1 MGNARIL
8 QSLIEVMKVKKL
20 AAIDI
25 GSNAIR
31 ILIANVVQE
40 VGEHPVY
47 MKSEMIRVPI
57 RLGQDS
63 FTVGEI
69 SKKNMKRV
77 VKAMKAFRLIMKVN
91 GVKHYMACATS
102 ALRESN
108 NADELV
114 ALVKKKAK
122 IKIEVID
129 GRKEAEIISNTT
141 ILNDLGQNLNYLYVD
156 VGGGSTEFSVLQG
169 GKRIVSKSFKTGTVR
184 MINNMVNEKVWLE
197 IEKWIQTHTAGI
209 EKIALLGSGG
219 NINKVF
225 KLSNTK
231 EGKPLTYIKIN
242 AFYED
247 LKKLTY
253 EQRILK
259 YNLNLD
265 RADVILPALEI
276 YLKALKW
283 SGASK
288 VFVPK
293 IGLADGMIKMMYKKF
308 NA

>member
-1 MGNARIL
+1 
-8 QSLIEVMKVKKL
+8 MKVKKL

-141 ILNDLGQNLNYLYVD
+141 ILNDFGQNLNYLYVD

-184 MINNMVNEKVWLE
+184 MINNMVNEKVWFE

-219 NINKVF
+219 NINKIF

-231 EGKPLTYIKIN
+231 EGKPLTFIKIN
-242 AFYED
+242 TFYQD
-247 LKKLTY
+247 LKMLTY

-283 SGASK
+283 SGATK

-308 NA
+308 NT

>member
-1 MGNARIL
+1 
-8 QSLIEVMKVKKL
+8 MKVKKL

-40 VGEHPVY
+40 VGDHPVY

-77 VKAMKAFRLIMKVN
+77 VKAMKAFKLIMKVN

-114 ALVKKKAK
+114 ARVKKKSK

-141 ILNDLGQNLNYLYVD
+141 ILDSFGQNRNYLYVD
-156 VGGGSTEFSVLQG
+156 VGGGSTEFSVLQD

-184 MINNMVNEKVWLE
+184 MINNMVNEKVWFE

-209 EKIALLGSGG
+209 EKLALLGSGG
-219 NINKVF
+219 NINKIF

-242 AFYED
+242 TFYQD
-247 LKKLTY
+247 LKMLTY

-283 SGASK
+283 SGATK

>member
-141 ILNDLGQNLNYLYVD
+141 ILNDFGQNLNYLYVD

-225 KLSNTK
+225 KLSNTE

-242 AFYED
+242 TFYQD

>member
-1 MGNARIL
+1 
-8 QSLIEVMKVKKL
+8 MKVKKL

-77 VKAMKAFRLIMKVN
+77 VKAMKAFKLIMKVN

-114 ALVKKKAK
+114 TRVKKKSK

-141 ILNDLGQNLNYLYVD
+141 ILDSFGQNRNYLYVD
-156 VGGGSTEFSVLQG
+156 VGGGSTEFSVLQD

-184 MINNMVNEKVWLE
+184 MINNMVNEKVWFE
-197 IEKWIQTHTAGI
+197 IKKWIQTHTAGI

-219 NINKVF
+219 NINKIF

-231 EGKPLTYIKIN
+231 EGKPLTCIKIN
-242 AFYED
+242 TFYQD
-247 LKKLTY
+247 LKMLTY

-283 SGASK
+283 SGATK

>member
-1 MGNARIL
+1 
-8 QSLIEVMKVKKL
+8 MKVKKL

-31 ILIANVVQE
+31 ILISNVVQVE
-40 VGEHPVY
+40 GEHPVF

-57 RLGQDS
+57 RLGEDS

-69 SKKNMKRV
+69 SPKNIKRV
-77 VKAMKAFRLIMKVN
+77 VKAMKAFKLIMKIN
-91 GVKHYMACATS
+91 GVKNYMACATS

-108 NADELV
+108 NADELI
-114 ALVKKKAK
+114 AKVKKKAG
-122 IKIEVID
+122 IKIELID
-129 GRKEAEIISNTT
+129 GKKEAEIISYTT
-141 ILNDLGQNLNYLYVD
+141 ILADQGHNLNYLYVD
-156 VGGGSTEFSVLQG
+156 VGGGSTEFSVLKS
-169 GKRIVSKSFKTGTVR
+169 GKRIVSKSFKAGTVR
-184 MINNMVNEKVWLE
+184 MINNMVNDKVWLE
-197 IEKWIQTHTAGI
+197 IEKWIKMNTKGI
-209 EKIALLGSGG
+209 EKIQLLGSGG

-225 KLSNTK
+225 KLSNIK
-231 EGKPLTYIKIN
+231 DGNPLTYFNLKS
-242 AFYED
+242 FYQD
-247 LKKLTY
+247 LKKLSY
-253 EQRILK
+253 EERILR

-283 SGASK
+283 SGATK

-293 IGLADGMIKMMYKKF
+293 IGLSDGMIKMMYKKH

>member
-1 MGNARIL
+1 
-8 QSLIEVMKVKKL
+8 MKVKKL

-31 ILIANVVQE
+31 ILIANVVLE

-108 NADELV
+108 NADELI
-114 ALVKKKAK
+114 ARVKKKTK

-141 ILNDLGQNLNYLYVD
+141 ILNDFGQNLNYLYVD
-156 VGGGSTEFSVLQG
+156 VGGGSTEFSVLQE

-197 IEKWIQTHTAGI
+197 IEKWIQTHTNGI
-209 EKIALLGSGG
+209 KKIALLGSGG
-219 NINKVF
+219 NINKIF
-225 KLSNTK
+225 KLSNIK

-242 AFYED
+242 AIYQD

-276 YLKALKW
+276 YLKTLKW
-283 SGASK
+283 SGTTK

>member
-1 MGNARIL
+1 
-8 QSLIEVMKVKKL
+8 MKVKKL

-69 SKKNMKRV
+69 SKKNMNRV
-77 VKAMKAFRLIMKVN
+77 VKAMKAFKLIMKVN

-108 NADELV
+108 NAEELV
-114 ALVKKKAK
+114 ARVKKKSK

-141 ILNDLGQNLNYLYVD
+141 ILDSFGQNRNYLYVD
-156 VGGGSTEFSVLQG
+156 VGGGSTEFSVLQD

-184 MINNMVNEKVWLE
+184 MINNMVNEKVWFE

-219 NINKVF
+219 NINKIF

-242 AFYED
+242 TFYQD
-247 LKKLTY
+247 LKMLTY
-253 EQRILK
+253 EKRILK

-283 SGASK
+283 SGANK
-288 VFVPK
+288 VFVPE
-293 IGLADGMIKMMYKKF
+293 IGLTDGMIKMMYKKF

>member
-1 MGNARIL
+1 
-8 QSLIEVMKVKKL
+8 MKVKKL

-40 VGEHPVY
+40 VGDHPVY

-77 VKAMKAFRLIMKVN
+77 VKAMKAFKLIMKVN

-114 ALVKKKAK
+114 ARVKKKSK

-141 ILNDLGQNLNYLYVD
+141 ILDSFGQNRNYLYVD
-156 VGGGSTEFSVLQG
+156 VGGGSTEFSVLQD

-184 MINNMVNEKVWLE
+184 MINNMVNEKVWFE

-209 EKIALLGSGG
+209 KKIALLGSGG
-219 NINKVF
+219 NINKIF

-242 AFYED
+242 TFYQD
-247 LKKLTY
+247 LKMLTY

-283 SGASK
+283 SGATK

>member
-1 MGNARIL
+1 
-8 QSLIEVMKVKKL
+8 MKVKKF

-141 ILNDLGQNLNYLYVD
+141 ILNDFGQNLNYLYVD

-242 AFYED
+242 TFYQD

>member
-1 MGNARIL
+1 
-8 QSLIEVMKVKKL
+8 MKVKKL

-31 ILIANVVQE
+31 ILISNVVQVE
-40 VGEHPVY
+40 GEHPVF

-57 RLGQDS
+57 RLGEDS

-69 SKKNMKRV
+69 SPKNIKRV
-77 VKAMKAFRLIMKVN
+77 VKAMKAFKLIMKIN
-91 GVKHYMACATS
+91 GVKNYMACATS

-108 NADELV
+108 NADELI
-114 ALVKKKAK
+114 AKVKKKAG
-122 IKIEVID
+122 IKIELID
-129 GRKEAEIISNTT
+129 GKKEAEIISYTT
-141 ILNDLGQNLNYLYVD
+141 ILADQGHNSNYLYVD
-156 VGGGSTEFSVLQG
+156 VGGGSTEFSVLKS
-169 GKRIVSKSFKTGTVR
+169 GKRIVSKSFKAGTVR
-184 MINNMVNEKVWLE
+184 MINNMVNDKVWLE
-197 IEKWIQTHTAGI
+197 IEKWIKMNTKGI
-209 EKIALLGSGG
+209 EKIQLLGSGG

-225 KLSNTK
+225 KLSNIK
-231 EGKPLTYIKIN
+231 DGNPLTYFNLKS
-242 AFYED
+242 FYQD
-247 LKKLTY
+247 LKKLSY
-253 EQRILK
+253 EERILM

-283 SGASK
+283 SGATK

-293 IGLADGMIKMMYKKF
+293 IGLSDGMIKMMYKKH

>member
-1 MGNARIL
+1 
-8 QSLIEVMKVKKL
+8 MKVKKL

-40 VGEHPVY
+40 VGDHPVY

-77 VKAMKAFRLIMKVN
+77 VKAMKAFKLIMKVN

-108 NADELV
+108 NADELI
-114 ALVKKKAK
+114 ARVKKKSK

-141 ILNDLGQNLNYLYVD
+141 ILDSFGQNRNYLYVD
-156 VGGGSTEFSVLQG
+156 VGGGSTEFSVLQE

-184 MINNMVNEKVWLE
+184 MINNMVNEKVWFE

-219 NINKVF
+219 NINKIF

-242 AFYED
+242 TFYQD
-247 LKKLTY
+247 LKMLTY

-283 SGASK
+283 SGATK

>member
-1 MGNARIL
+1 
-8 QSLIEVMKVKKL
+8 MKVKKL

-40 VGEHPVY
+40 VGDHPVY

-77 VKAMKAFRLIMKVN
+77 VKAMKAFKLIMKVN

-114 ALVKKKAK
+114 ARVKKKSK

-141 ILNDLGQNLNYLYVD
+141 ILDSFGQNRNYLYVD
-156 VGGGSTEFSVLQG
+156 VGGGSTEFSVLQD

-184 MINNMVNEKVWLE
+184 MINNMVNEKVWFE

-219 NINKVF
+219 NINKIF

-231 EGKPLTYIKIN
+231 DGKPLTYIKIN
-242 AFYED
+242 TFYQD
-247 LKKLTY
+247 LKMLTY

-283 SGASK
+283 SGATK

>member
-1 MGNARIL
+1 
-8 QSLIEVMKVKKL
+8 MKVKKL

-31 ILIANVVQE
+31 ILISNVVQVE
-40 VGEHPVY
+40 GEHPVF

-57 RLGQDS
+57 RLGEDS

-69 SKKNMKRV
+69 SPKNIKRV
-77 VKAMKAFRLIMKVN
+77 VKAMKAFKLIMKIN
-91 GVKHYMACATS
+91 GVKNYMACATS

-108 NADELV
+108 NADELI
-114 ALVKKKAK
+114 AKVKKKAG
-122 IKIEVID
+122 IKIELID
-129 GRKEAEIISNTT
+129 GKKEAEIISYTT
-141 ILNDLGQNLNYLYVD
+141 ILADQGHNSNYLYVD
-156 VGGGSTEFSVLQG
+156 VGGGSTEFSVLKS
-169 GKRIVSKSFKTGTVR
+169 GKRIVSKSFKAGTVR
-184 MINNMVNEKVWLE
+184 MINNMVNDKVWLE
-197 IEKWIQTHTAGI
+197 IEKWIKINTKGI
-209 EKIALLGSGG
+209 EKIQLLGSGG

-225 KLSNTK
+225 KLSNIK
-231 EGKPLTYIKIN
+231 DGNPLTYFNLKS
-242 AFYED
+242 FYQD
-247 LKKLTY
+247 LKKLSY
-253 EQRILK
+253 EERILR

-283 SGASK
+283 SGATK

-293 IGLADGMIKMMYKKF
+293 IGLSDGMIKMMYKKH

>member
-1 MGNARIL
+1 
-8 QSLIEVMKVKKL
+8 MKVKKL

-31 ILIANVVQE
+31 ILISNVVQVE
-40 VGEHPVY
+40 GEHPVF

-57 RLGQDS
+57 RLGEDS

-69 SKKNMKRV
+69 SPKNIKRV
-77 VKAMKAFRLIMKVN
+77 VKAMKAFKLIMKIN
-91 GVKHYMACATS
+91 GVKNYMACATS

-108 NADELV
+108 NADELI
-114 ALVKKKAK
+114 AKVKKKAG
-122 IKIEVID
+122 IKIELID
-129 GRKEAEIISNTT
+129 GKKEAEIISYTT
-141 ILNDLGQNLNYLYVD
+141 ILADQGHNSNYLYVD
-156 VGGGSTEFSVLQG
+156 VGGGSTEFSVLKN
-169 GKRIVSKSFKTGTVR
+169 GKRIVSKSFKAGTVR
-184 MINNMVNEKVWLE
+184 MINNMVNDKVWLE
-197 IEKWIQTHTAGI
+197 IEKWIKMNTKGI
-209 EKIALLGSGG
+209 EKIQLLGSGG

-225 KLSNTK
+225 KLSNIK
-231 EGKPLTYIKIN
+231 DGNPITYFNLKS
-242 AFYED
+242 FYQD
-247 LKKLTY
+247 LKKLSY
-253 EQRILK
+253 EERILR

-283 SGASK
+283 SGATK

-293 IGLADGMIKMMYKKF
+293 IGLSDGMIKMMYKKH

>member
-1 MGNARIL
+1 
-8 QSLIEVMKVKKL
+8 MKVKKL

-141 ILNDLGQNLNYLYVD
+141 ILNDFGQNLNYLYVD

-242 AFYED
+242 TFYQD

>member
-1 MGNARIL
+1 M
-8 QSLIEVMKVKKL
+8 EVKKL

-40 VGEHPVY
+40 VGDHPVY

-77 VKAMKAFRLIMKVN
+77 VKAMKAFKLIMKVN

-114 ALVKKKAK
+114 ARVKKKSK

-141 ILNDLGQNLNYLYVD
+141 ILDSFGQNRNYLYVD
-156 VGGGSTEFSVLQG
+156 VGGGSTEFSVLQD

-184 MINNMVNEKVWLE
+184 MINNMVNEKVWFE
-197 IEKWIQTHTAGI
+197 IDKWIQTHTAGI

-219 NINKVF
+219 NINKIF

-242 AFYED
+242 TFYQD
-247 LKKLTY
+247 LKMLTY

-283 SGASK
+283 SGATK

>member
-1 MGNARIL
+1 
-8 QSLIEVMKVKKL
+8 MKVKKL

-31 ILIANVVQE
+31 ILISNVVQVE
-40 VGEHPVY
+40 GEHAVF

-57 RLGQDS
+57 RLGEDS

-69 SKKNMKRV
+69 SPKNIKRV
-77 VKAMKAFRLIMKVN
+77 VKAMKAFKLIMKIN
-91 GVKHYMACATS
+91 GVKNYMACATS

-108 NADELV
+108 NADELI
-114 ALVKKKAK
+114 AKVKKKAG
-122 IKIEVID
+122 IKIELID
-129 GRKEAEIISNTT
+129 GKKEAEIISYTT
-141 ILNDLGQNLNYLYVD
+141 ILADQGHNSNYLYVD
-156 VGGGSTEFSVLQG
+156 VGGGSTEFSILKN
-169 GKRIVSKSFKTGTVR
+169 GKRIVSKSFKAGTVR
-184 MINNMVNEKVWLE
+184 MINNMVNDKVWLE
-197 IEKWIQTHTAGI
+197 IEKWIKMNTKGI
-209 EKIALLGSGG
+209 EKIQLLGSGG

-225 KLSNTK
+225 KLSNIK
-231 EGKPLTYIKIN
+231 DGNPLTYFNLKS
-242 AFYED
+242 FYQD
-247 LKKLTY
+247 LKKLSY
-253 EQRILK
+253 EERILR

-283 SGASK
+283 SGATK

-293 IGLADGMIKMMYKKF
+293 IGLSDGMIKMMYKKH

>member
-1 MGNARIL
+1 
-8 QSLIEVMKVKKL
+8 MKVKKL

-141 ILNDLGQNLNYLYVD
+141 ILNDFGQNLNYLYVD
-156 VGGGSTEFSVLQG
+156 VGGGSAEFSVLQE

-242 AFYED
+242 TFYQD

>member
-1 MGNARIL
+1 
-8 QSLIEVMKVKKL
+8 MKVKKL

-91 GVKHYMACATS
+91 CVKHYMACATS

-141 ILNDLGQNLNYLYVD
+141 ILNDFGQNLNYLYVD
-156 VGGGSTEFSVLQG
+156 VGGGSTEFSVLQE

-197 IEKWIQTHTAGI
+197 IEKWIQTHTTEI
-209 EKIALLGSGG
+209 KKIALLGSGG
-219 NINKVF
+219 NINKIF
-225 KLSNTK
+225 KLSNIK

-242 AFYED
+242 AIYQD

-276 YLKALKW
+276 YLKTLKW
-283 SGASK
+283 SGATK

>member
-1 MGNARIL
+1 
-8 QSLIEVMKVKKL
+8 MKVKKL

-141 ILNDLGQNLNYLYVD
+141 ILNDFGQNLNYLYVD

-225 KLSNTK
+225 KLSNAK

-242 AFYED
+242 TFYQD

>member
-1 MGNARIL
+1 
-8 QSLIEVMKVKKL
+8 MKVKKL

-31 ILIANVVQE
+31 ILISNVVQVE
-40 VGEHPVY
+40 GEHPVF

-57 RLGQDS
+57 RLGEDS

-69 SKKNMKRV
+69 SPKNIKRV
-77 VKAMKAFRLIMKVN
+77 VKAMKAFKLIMKIN
-91 GVKHYMACATS
+91 GVKNYMACATS

-108 NADELV
+108 NADELI
-114 ALVKKKAK
+114 AKVKKKAG
-122 IKIEVID
+122 IKIELID
-129 GRKEAEIISNTT
+129 GKKEAEIISYTT
-141 ILNDLGQNLNYLYVD
+141 ILADQGHNLNYLYVD
-156 VGGGSTEFSVLQG
+156 VGGGSTEFSVLKK
-169 GKRIVSKSFKTGTVR
+169 GKRIVSKSFKAGTVR
-184 MINNMVNEKVWLE
+184 MINNMVNDKVWLE
-197 IEKWIQTHTAGI
+197 IEKWIKINTKGI
-209 EKIALLGSGG
+209 EKIQLLGSGG

-225 KLSNTK
+225 KLSNIK
-231 EGKPLTYIKIN
+231 DGNPLTYFNLKS
-242 AFYED
+242 FYQD
-247 LKKLTY
+247 LKKLSY
-253 EQRILK
+253 EERILR

-283 SGASK
+283 SGATK

-293 IGLADGMIKMMYKKF
+293 IGLSDGMIKMMYKKH

>member
-1 MGNARIL
+1 
-8 QSLIEVMKVKKL
+8 MKVKKL

-31 ILIANVVQE
+31 ILISNVFE
-40 VGEHPVY
+40 VEGSQPIF
-47 MKSEMIRVPI
+47 MKSEMVRVPI
-57 RLGQDS
+57 RLGEDS

-69 SKKNMKRV
+69 SPKNIKRII
-77 VKAMKAFRLIMKVN
+77 KAMKAFKLIMKIN

-108 NADELV
+108 NSEEILKK
-114 ALVKKKAK
+114 VKKKTG

-129 GRKEAEIISNTT
+129 GNREAQIISNTT
-141 ILNDLGQNLNYLYVD
+141 IMDSIGQNKNYLYVD
-156 VGGGSTEFSVLQG
+156 VGGGSTEFSVFQN
-169 GKRIVSKSFKTGTVR
+169 GKRITSKSFKVGTVR
-184 MINNMVNEKVWLE
+184 MLNDMVNDKVWLE
-197 IEKWIQTHTAGI
+197 IEKWIVTNTKKTS
-209 EKIALLGSGG
+209 KINLLGSGG
-219 NINKVF
+219 NINKLF

-231 EGKPLTYIKIN
+231 EGKPLMFITLN
-242 AFYED
+242 TFYQEF
-247 LKKLTY
+247 KKMSY
-253 EQRILK
+253 EERVLK

-288 VFVPK
+288 VYVPK
-293 IGLADGMIKMMYKKF
+293 IGLSDGMVKVMYKKY
-308 NA
+308 NP

>member
-141 ILNDLGQNLNYLYVD
+141 ILNDFGQNLNYLYVD

-242 AFYED
+242 TFYQD

-308 NA
+308 NT

>member
-1 MGNARIL
+1 
-8 QSLIEVMKVKKL
+8 MKVKKL

-141 ILNDLGQNLNYLYVD
+141 ILNDFGQNLNYLYVD

-242 AFYED
+242 TFYQD

-265 RADVILPALEI
+265 RADVISPALEI

>member
-1 MGNARIL
+1 
-8 QSLIEVMKVKKL
+8 MKLKKL

-40 VGEHPVY
+40 VGDHPVY

-77 VKAMKAFRLIMKVN
+77 VKAMKAFKLIMKVN

-114 ALVKKKAK
+114 ARVKKKSK

-141 ILNDLGQNLNYLYVD
+141 ILDSFGQNRNYLYVD
-156 VGGGSTEFSVLQG
+156 VGGGSTEVSVLQDG
-169 GKRIVSKSFKTGTVR
+169 RRIVSKSFKTGTVR
-184 MINNMVNEKVWLE
+184 MINNMVNEKVWFE

-219 NINKVF
+219 NINKIF

-242 AFYED
+242 TFYQD
-247 LKKLTY
+247 LKMLTY

-283 SGASK
+283 SGATK

>member
-1 MGNARIL
+1 
-8 QSLIEVMKVKKL
+8 MKVKKL

-77 VKAMKAFRLIMKVN
+77 VKAMKAFKLIMKVN

-108 NADELV
+108 NAVELV
-114 ALVKKKAK
+114 ARVKKKSK

-141 ILNDLGQNLNYLYVD
+141 ILDSFGQNRNYLYVD
-156 VGGGSTEFSVLQG
+156 VGGGSTEFSVLQD

-184 MINNMVNEKVWLE
+184 MINNMVNEKVWFE

-219 NINKVF
+219 NINKIF

-242 AFYED
+242 TFYQD
-247 LKKLTY
+247 LKMLTY
-253 EQRILK
+253 EKRILK

-283 SGASK
+283 SGANK
-288 VFVPK
+288 VFVPQ
-293 IGLADGMIKMMYKKF
+293 IGLTDGMIKMMYKKF

>member
-1 MGNARIL
+1 
-8 QSLIEVMKVKKL
+8 MKVKKL

-77 VKAMKAFRLIMKVN
+77 VKAMKAFKLIMKVN

-114 ALVKKKAK
+114 ARVKKKSK

-141 ILNDLGQNLNYLYVD
+141 ILDSFGQNRNYLYVD
-156 VGGGSTEFSVLQG
+156 VGGGSTEFSVLQD

-184 MINNMVNEKVWLE
+184 MINNMVNEKVWFE

-219 NINKVF
+219 NINKIF
-225 KLSNTK
+225 KLSNTND
-231 EGKPLTYIKIN
+231 GKPLTYIKIN
-242 AFYED
+242 TFYQD
-247 LKKLTY
+247 LKMLTY

-283 SGASK
+283 SGATK

>member
-1 MGNARIL
+1 
-8 QSLIEVMKVKKL
+8 MKVKKL

-40 VGEHPVY
+40 EGERPVY

-108 NADELV
+108 NAYELITR
-114 ALVKKKAK
+114 VKKKSK

-141 ILNDLGQNLNYLYVD
+141 ILDSFGQNRNYLYVD
-156 VGGGSTEFSVLQG
+156 VGGGSTEFSVLQD
-169 GKRIVSKSFKTGTVR
+169 GKRIISKSFKTGTVR
-184 MINNMVNEKVWLE
+184 MINNMVNEKVWFE
-197 IEKWIQTHTAGI
+197 IEKWIQTHTTGI

-219 NINKVF
+219 NINKIF

-231 EGKPLTYIKIN
+231 EGKPLTFIKIN
-242 AFYED
+242 TFYQD
-247 LKKLTY
+247 LKMLTY

-283 SGASK
+283 SGATK

-293 IGLADGMIKMMYKKF
+293 IGLADGMIKIMYKKF

>member
-1 MGNARIL
+1 
-8 QSLIEVMKVKKL
+8 MKVKKL

-31 ILIANVVQE
+31 ILITNVVQE

-47 MKSEMIRVPI
+47 MKSELIRVPI

-69 SKKNMKRV
+69 SDKNMRRV
-77 VKAMKAFRLIMKVN
+77 VKAMKSFKLIMKVY

-141 ILNDLGQNLNYLYVD
+141 ILNNFGQSQNYLYVD
-156 VGGGSTEFSVLQG
+156 VGGGSSEFSILQN

-184 MINNMVNEKVWLE
+184 MLNNMVSDKVWIE

-209 EKIALLGSGG
+209 ENIALLGSGG

-242 AFYED
+242 TFYQD
-247 LKKLTY
+247 LKKLSY
-253 EQRILK
+253 EQRVLK

-283 SGASK
+283 SGATK

-293 IGLADGMIKMMYKKF
+293 IGLADGMIKMMYKKY
-308 NA
+308 NT

>member
-1 MGNARIL
+1 
-8 QSLIEVMKVKKL
+8 MKVKKL

-40 VGEHPVY
+40 VGDHPVY

-77 VKAMKAFRLIMKVN
+77 VKAMKAFKLIMKVN

-114 ALVKKKAK
+114 ARVKKKSK

-141 ILNDLGQNLNYLYVD
+141 ILDSFGQNRNYLYVD

-209 EKIALLGSGG
+209 EKLALLGSGG
-219 NINKVF
+219 NINKIF

-242 AFYED
+242 TFYQD
-247 LKKLTY
+247 LKMLTY

-283 SGASK
+283 SGATK

-293 IGLADGMIKMMYKKF
+293 IGLADGMIKMMYKKY

>member
-1 MGNARIL
+1 
-8 QSLIEVMKVKKL
+8 MKVKKL

-40 VGEHPVY
+40 VGDHPVY

-77 VKAMKAFRLIMKVN
+77 VKAMKAFKLIMKVN

-114 ALVKKKAK
+114 ARVKKKSK

-141 ILNDLGQNLNYLYVD
+141 ILDSFGQNRNYLYVD
-156 VGGGSTEFSVLQG
+156 VGGGSTEFSVLQD

-184 MINNMVNEKVWLE
+184 MINNMVNEKVWFE

-219 NINKVF
+219 NINKIF

-242 AFYED
+242 TFYQD
-247 LKKLTY
+247 LKMLTY

-283 SGASK
+283 SGSTK

>member
-1 MGNARIL
+1 
-8 QSLIEVMKVKKL
+8 MKVKKL

-31 ILIANVVQE
+31 ILISNVVQVE
-40 VGEHPVY
+40 GEHPVF

-57 RLGQDS
+57 RLGEDS

-69 SKKNMKRV
+69 SPKNIKRV
-77 VKAMKAFRLIMKVN
+77 VKAMKAFKLIMKIN
-91 GVKHYMACATS
+91 GVKNYMACATS

-108 NADELV
+108 NADELI
-114 ALVKKKAK
+114 AKVKKKAG
-122 IKIEVID
+122 IKIELID
-129 GRKEAEIISNTT
+129 GKKEAEIISHTT
-141 ILNDLGQNLNYLYVD
+141 ILANQGHNSNYLYVD
-156 VGGGSTEFSVLQG
+156 VGGGSTEFSVLKK
-169 GKRIVSKSFKTGTVR
+169 GKRIVSKSFKAGTVR
-184 MINNMVNEKVWLE
+184 MINNMVNDKVWLE
-197 IEKWIQTHTAGI
+197 IEKWIKMNTKGI
-209 EKIALLGSGG
+209 EKIQLLGSGG

-225 KLSNTK
+225 KLSNIK
-231 EGKPLTYIKIN
+231 DGNPITYFNLKS
-242 AFYED
+242 FYQD
-247 LKKLTY
+247 LKKLSY
-253 EQRILK
+253 EERILR

-283 SGASK
+283 SGATK

-293 IGLADGMIKMMYKKF
+293 IGLSDGMIKMMYKKH